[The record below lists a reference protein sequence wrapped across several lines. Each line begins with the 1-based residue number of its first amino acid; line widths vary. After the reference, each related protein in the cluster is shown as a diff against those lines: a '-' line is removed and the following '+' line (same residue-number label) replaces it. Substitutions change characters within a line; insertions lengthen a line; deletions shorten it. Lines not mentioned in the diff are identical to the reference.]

1 MIERDEGHVVTIA
14 SLAGCVGNAGLTDY
28 SASKS
33 AAYGFTESLRIEMKH
48 LNSKV
53 NVTCINPGYIDTG
66 MFKGVK
72 ESLLWPLH
80 DEERVAKRVI

>member
-1 MIERDEGHVVTIA
+1 MLKRNEGHIVTIA
-14 SLAGCVGNAGLTDY
+14 SLAGTVGAFAGMSDY

-33 AAYGFTESLRIEMKH
+33 AAYGMTESLRIEMKH

-53 NVTCINPGYIDTG
+53 KVTCINPQYINTG

-72 ESLLWPLH
+72 ESLLWPTL
-80 DEERVAKRVI
+80 DEKKVATV